1 MKTREEIEKIALE
14 VYPPTTTFFGEPKD
28 NEDLREAL
36 IKGYELAQQD
46 IKKNEK

>member
-1 MKTREEIEKIALE
+1 MKTRGEIEKIVLE
-14 VYPPTTTFFGEPKD
+14 VYPPTTTFFGEPKG